1 MKKIL
6 IFGAV
11 ILILFGGLAFVTTY
25 QNNQKAEG
33 NVYGKSDLD
42 PATIDQ
48 LDDPN
53 YQNIILP
60 DELEKKL
67 ENKEDTVVYF
77 FSPLCEHCKATTPVL
92 MPIAD
97 EVGVEINQLNL
108 LEFEDAWQQYNITGT
123 PTLVHYQDGKEV
135 ARSEG
140 SNTEE
145 AFRSLLND
153 WKAE

>member
-1 MKKIL
+1 MKIGTLLSFIKIEL
-6 IFGAV
+6 IKIKLNCF
-11 ILILFGGLAFVTTY
+11 LFL
-25 QNNQKAEG
+25 
-33 NVYGKSDLD
+33 
-42 PATIDQ
+42 
-48 LDDPN
+48 
-53 YQNIILP
+53 
-60 DELEKKL
+60 
-67 ENKEDTVVYF
+67 
-77 FSPLCEHCKATTPVL
+77 
-92 MPIAD
+92 
-97 EVGVEINQLNL
+97 QLNL